1 MGFAFFGYKG
11 KSEALNAKSR
21 GKKKKTQQHPE
32 EVIYLALVI
41 LT

>member
-11 KSEALNAKSR
+11 KSEDLNAKSR
-21 GKKKKTQQHPE
+21 KKKQHPD